1 MKTRAYGWA
10 VLWIALGWLNT
21 AQAGMVVEVRD
32 PRFFEQQQAVIF
44 PKAEV
49 KLVTFEFEAVG
60 DDQRGKQRAKELH
73 NQFLAKIHDLHGGA
87 IITFVTPPGQKI
99 ENYRVQAER
108 VAKEQRAQM
117 VLWGRIMV
125 DRAGTPL
132 INARLML
139 VEPPPGISADYNKL
153 AELDPHS
160 FPVGV
165 RGVIDAPV
173 TQWRVDFNT
182 VENDVTPLALYL
194 SGLARYYKGA
204 VRGGGEA
211 ARWLNGS
218 IADFKAYVAAL
229 PEGADRGALSQAHL
243 YLARAYVRLA
253 DAEPARAAGHL
264 NAARQQ
270 AGLAARLNPYDAA
283 VPTAQAVIAARQGA
297 PLTELRSK
305 LAQAVSMAPA
315 DGNARVN
322 LAVLDGAQGKVG
334 EALRQLDNASF
345 VQQAQQKAVP
355 PAVDNLRQQLA
366 PYADRAAPS
375 SSASPS
381 R

>member
-1 MKTRAYGWA
+1 MKIRGYGWA
-10 VLWIALGWLNT
+10 VLCIALGGLNA

-73 NQFLAKIHDLHGGA
+73 RQFLAKIHDLQGGA
-87 IITFVTPPGQKI
+87 IITFVTPAGQKI

-108 VAKEQRAQM
+108 VAKEQHAQM

-139 VEPPPGISADYNKL
+139 IEPPPGISADYKKF
-153 AELDPHS
+153 AELDRNS

-165 RGVIDAPV
+165 SGVIDAPV
-173 TQWRVDFNT
+173 TQWRIDFNT

-229 PEGADRGALSQAHL
+229 PETADRGALSQAHL

-253 DAEPARAAGHL
+253 DAAPARTAAHL
-264 NAARQQ
+264 DAARRH
-270 AGLAARLNPYDAA
+270 GELAAKLNPFDAA
-283 VPTAQAVIAARQGA
+283 VPTVQAVIAARQGA
-297 PLTELRSK
+297 RLTELRSK
-305 LAQAVSMAPA
+305 LAQAVNMAPA

-322 LAVLDGAQGKVG
+322 LAVLDSAQGKVG
-334 EALRQLDNASF
+334 DALLQLDNANF
-345 VQQAQQKAVP
+345 VQEAQQKAAL
-355 PAVDNLRQQLA
+355 PAVDKLRRQLA
-366 PYADRAAPS
+366 PYADRVAPS
-375 SSASPS
+375 SSAAPS

>member
-1 MKTRAYGWA
+1 MKTRGYGWA
-10 VLWIALGWLNT
+10 VLWIAIGWFNT
-21 AQAGMVVEVRD
+21 AHAGMVVEMRD

-60 DDQRGKQRAKELH
+60 EDQRGKERAKELH
-73 NQFLAKIHDLHGGA
+73 KQFLAKIHDLHGGA

-139 VEPPPGISADYNKL
+139 VEPPPGISADYKKL
-153 AELDPHS
+153 AELES
-160 FPVGV
+160 TRVPVDV

-173 TQWRVDFNT
+173 TLWRIDFNT
-182 VENDVTPLALYL
+182 VENDIAPLTLYL

-218 IADFKAYVAAL
+218 VADFKAYVAAL
-229 PEGADRGALSQAHL
+229 PEGADRGAVSQAHL

-253 DAEPARAAGHL
+253 DAEPARVADHL
-264 NAARQQ
+264 NAARRH
-270 AGLAARLNPYDAA
+270 AELAAQLNPYDAA

-297 PLTELRSK
+297 PLTELRGK
-305 LAQAVSMAPA
+305 LAQAVNMAPA

-322 LAVLDGAQGKVG
+322 LAVLDGAQGKVS

-345 VQQAQQKAVP
+345 VQKAQKKATL
-355 PAVDNLRQQLA
+355 PAVDNLRRQLA

-375 SSASPS
+375 PPVSPS

>member
-1 MKTRAYGWA
+1 MKTRGYGWA
-10 VLWIALGWLNT
+10 VLWIAIGWLNT
-21 AQAGMVVEVRD
+21 AHAGMVVEMRD
-32 PRFFEQQQAVIF
+32 PRFFERQQAVIF

-60 DDQRGKQRAKELH
+60 DDQRGKERAKELH
-73 NQFLAKIHDLHGGA
+73 KQFLAKIHDLHGGA

-108 VAKEQRAQM
+108 VAKEQHAQM

-139 VEPPPGISADYNKL
+139 VEPPPGISADYKKL
-153 AELDPHS
+153 AELEANRVPLD
-160 FPVGV
+160 V

-173 TQWRVDFNT
+173 TQWRIDFNT
-182 VENDVTPLALYL
+182 VENDIAPLTLYL

-218 IADFKAYVAAL
+218 VADFKAYIAAL
-229 PEGADRGALSQAHL
+229 PEGADRGAASQAHL

-253 DAEPARAAGHL
+253 DAEPARVTDHL
-264 NAARQQ
+264 NAARRY
-270 AGLAARLNPYDAA
+270 AELAAQLNPYDAA
-283 VPTAQAVIAARQGA
+283 VPTAQAVIAARRGA
-297 PLTELRSK
+297 PLAELRSK
-305 LAQAVSMAPA
+305 LEQAVNMAPA

-345 VQQAQQKAVP
+345 VQKAQKKAAL
-355 PAVDNLRQQLA
+355 PAVDNLRRQLA

-375 SSASPS
+375 SPVSPT